1 MDELTILF
9 LILAIIGFAGA
20 AWAYYRQKHKTN

>member
-1 MDELTILF
+1 MSELTILF

-20 AWAYYRQKHKTN
+20 AWTYYKRKRT